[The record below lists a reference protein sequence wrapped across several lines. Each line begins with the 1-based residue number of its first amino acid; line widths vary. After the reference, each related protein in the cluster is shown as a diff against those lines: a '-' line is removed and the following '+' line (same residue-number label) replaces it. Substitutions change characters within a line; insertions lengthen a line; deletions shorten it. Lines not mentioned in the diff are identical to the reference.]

1 MTNMMTPM
9 TQTHAIN
16 KLDMSKAVVLIGP
29 PQDKYNVE
37 MWTRYLTASLTTAS
51 ETAREILPVNYW
63 DLPNG
68 LEGTKFK
75 VAYMLPGWKYDRMAR
90 MAWQDATTHELEIV
104 YV

>member
-1 MTNMMTPM
+1 MTDMMTPM
-9 TQTHAIN
+9 TQTHATN
-16 KLDMSKAVVLIGP
+16 KSKAVVLIGP

-37 MWTRYLTASLTTAS
+37 MWTRYLTASLT
-51 ETAREILPVNYW
+51 TAREILPVNYW

-90 MAWQDATTHELEIV
+90 MAWQDATVHELGIV